1 MKYRNIKTGFIF
13 ETDSECTGEG
23 WELVSSSPKKAEPKK
38 AEPKE
43 EEPVEVEPIEEE
55 PKPKRNTKG
64 KTK

>member
-1 MKYRNIKTGFIF
+1 MKYINKITGFIF
-13 ETDSECTGEG
+13 ESDSECTGDG

-38 AEPKE
+38 AEPIEEPKE
-43 EEPVEVEPIEEE
+43 EA

>member
-1 MKYRNIKTGFIF
+1 MKYINKITGFIF
-13 ETDSECTGEG
+13 ESDSECTGDG

-38 AEPKE
+38 AEPVEEPKE
-43 EEPVEVEPIEEE
+43 ET

>member
-23 WELVSSSPKKAEPKK
+23 WELVSSSPKKAELKKVEPKE

-43 EEPVEVEPIEEE
+43 
-55 PKPKRNTKG
+55 
-64 KTK
+64 

>member
-1 MKYRNIKTGFIF
+1 MKYINKITDFIF
-13 ETDSECTGEG
+13 ESDYECTGDG

-38 AEPKE
+38 AEPIEEPKE
-43 EEPVEVEPIEEE
+43 EA

>member
-23 WELVSSSPKKAEPKK
+23 WELISSSPKKAEPKK
-38 AEPKE
+38 AEPVEEPKE
-43 EEPVEVEPIEEE
+43 EA

>member
-1 MKYRNIKTGFIF
+1 MKYINKITGFIF
-13 ETDSECTGEG
+13 ESDSECTGDG

-38 AEPKE
+38 AEPVEEPKE
-43 EEPVEVEPIEEE
+43 EA

>member
-38 AEPKE
+38 AEPVEEPKE
-43 EEPVEVEPIEEE
+43 EA

>member
-23 WELVSSSPKKAEPKK
+23 WELISSSPQKAEPKK
-38 AEPKE
+38 AEPVEEPKE
-43 EEPVEVEPIEEE
+43 EA

>member
-23 WELVSSSPKKAEPKK
+23 WELVSSSPKKAELKKVEPKE

-43 EEPVEVEPIEEE
+43 ET

>member
-23 WELVSSSPKKAEPKK
+23 WELISSPKKVESKK
-38 AEPKE
+38 A
-43 EEPVEVEPIEEE
+43 EPIEEE